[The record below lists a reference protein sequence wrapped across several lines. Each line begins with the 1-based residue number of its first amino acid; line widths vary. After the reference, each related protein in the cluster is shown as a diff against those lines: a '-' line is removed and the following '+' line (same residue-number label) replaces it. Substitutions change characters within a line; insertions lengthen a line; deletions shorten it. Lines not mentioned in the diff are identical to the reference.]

1 MLPKDIKYGTDA
13 RERIMAGANKL
24 ANAVKATL
32 GPRGRNVMIDKGRGQ
47 MPRVTKDGVT
57 VAREIYL
64 KDYFENMGAQ
74 TLREVASKA
83 CDKAG
88 DGTTTATVLAQAIFT
103 EGAKSVAA
111 GMNPID
117 LQRGINMA
125 VDAVVKNIKERS
137 KPVVS
142 RDEWAQV
149 ATLSANGDKEIGNKI
164 AEAIE
169 KVGKEGVVT
178 IEENKKGIDLE
189 LEVVEGMQFD
199 RGFVSPY
206 FANQSDKPVCE
217 FENPLILLFDK
228 KLSQLTPIVPL
239 VEMAMQ
245 QQRPLLIIADDID
258 GEALTLMVVNK
269 MRAGLQ
275 ICAVKAPGYGDKK
288 REYFDDIAAVTAAEL
303 ITDEFGLTAQN
314 ATSNVFGRASRVIVT
329 KDNCT
334 IVGGHG
340 DKKAVENRCATLR
353 TQIEDADNDYQRQL
367 WKERLA
373 KMTGGVAVLRV
384 GGSTEVELKERKD
397 RVDDALHATRA
408 AVAEGIVPGGGAALL
423 YASRALE
430 DMKGENDDQTV
441 GVNIVRK
448 AIQTPL
454 KQIMENAGIDGIL
467 IAGKLLDGKDE
478 GKGFDAQRM
487 KYCDL
492 ISCGII
498 DPAKV
503 VRVALQD
510 AASVAGLLITTEVI
524 ITNMD
529 DDKDKNRNPQ

>member
-13 RERIMAGANKL
+13 RDRIMTGANKL

-64 KDYFENMGAQ
+64 KDMFENMGAQ

-88 DGTTTATVLAQAIFT
+88 DGTTTATVLAQAIIT
-103 EGAKSVAA
+103 EGSKAVAA

-117 LQRGINMA
+117 LQRGINLA
-125 VDAVVKNIKERS
+125 VTEVVADIKARA
-137 KPVVS
+137 KPITTKE
-142 RDEWAQV
+142 EWAQV
-149 ATLSANGDKEIGNKI
+149 ATLSANGDKEVGDKV

-178 IEENKKGIDLE
+178 IEENKKGLGFE
-189 LEVVEGMQFD
+189 VEVVEGMQFD
-199 RGFVSPY
+199 RGYVSPY
-206 FANQSDKPVCE
+206 FVNQPEKPVCE

-245 QQRPLLIIADDID
+245 QNRPLLIIAEDID

-269 MRAGLQ
+269 MRAGVR
-275 ICAVKAPGYGDKK
+275 ICGVKAPGYGDKR
-288 REYFDDIAAVTAAEL
+288 REYMDDIAVVTGATL
-303 ITDEFGLTAQN
+303 ITDDFGLTAQN
-314 ATSNVFGRASRVIVT
+314 ATSNVFGTSGKVIVT
-329 KDNCT
+329 KDNTT
-334 IVGGHG
+334 IVGGAG
-340 DKKAVENRCATLR
+340 KKEDIEARCATLR
-353 TQIEDADNDYQRQL
+353 TQIEESDNKYQEQL

-384 GGSTEVELKERKD
+384 GGATEVELKERKD
-397 RVDDALHATRA
+397 RVDDALNATRA
-408 AVAEGIVPGGGAALL
+408 AVEEGIVPGGGTALL
-423 YASRALE
+423 YATLALE
-430 DMKGENDDQTV
+430 DLEGENDDQNV
-441 GVNIVRK
+441 GISFVRK
-448 AIQTPL
+448 AIQAPL
-454 KQIMENAGIDGIL
+454 KQICDNAGVDGAV
-467 IAGKLLDGKDE
+467 IAGKLLDKGDEDE
-478 GKGFDAQRM
+478 GYDAQ
-487 KYCDL
+487 KLTYCDL
-492 ISCGII
+492 VSCGII

-524 ITNMD
+524 ITEAVEE
-529 DDKDKNRNPQ
+529 KDKK